1 MPGRER
7 ETGAAVALDASALWR
22 GAAVPPL
29 LSSFSAESL
38 RAARDAAPELPRAWL
53 LDKIPADWQARLADL
68 GCVALDACYKV
79 LTADTVSAAHGAGY
93 KVLTYTP
100 NDAGVISMLREWQV
114 DTIITDA
121 IDRIAP

>member
-1 MPGRER
+1 M
-7 ETGAAVALDASALWR
+7 
-22 GAAVPPL
+22 
-29 LSSFSAESL
+29 

-53 LDKIPADWQARLADL
+53 LDEIPADWQARLADL

-79 LTADTVSAAHGAGY
+79 LTADIVGAAHRAGY
-93 KVLTYTP
+93 KVLAYTP
-100 NDAGVISMLREWQV
+100 NDPGVIVMLREWQV